1 MLHEPPHLWLSQD
14 AGMRT
19 VLIHGMVMSPSFWN
33 CFAPTIVRE
42 GRSVA
47 YPLPGHSPWRL
58 KGATLPLRT
67 PDIVDA
73 YARAIER
80 DFGGDPV
87 TLIGHSTGGLVSLL
101 LARHRPDLVS
111 NVILMGAFACGRFE
125 GQERMA
131 ARILRLP
138 LLGRILFIRFF
149 TRWISTRENFRWG
162 SLESVFD
169 QAVSWETEETISTME
184 EVRAS
189 LLSSHPDEIAAFVSW
204 MSATSVMAELAHIE
218 VPVLNIIGARDRIVP
233 PTHQLHLSGGL
244 RRVQT
249 VILPQ
254 VGHLPMAE
262 AREHV
267 DRLIANFLMFG
278 PLTSRKR
285 MGGDGARED
294 LAEKLVQSATQLGNK
309 TSRSAFL

>member
-1 MLHEPPHLWLSQD
+1 MLHDPPHLWLSQD

-42 GRSVA
+42 GRAVA

-58 KGATLPLRT
+58 EGAALPLQT
-67 PDIVDA
+67 NDIVDA
-73 YARAIER
+73 YARSIER

-87 TLIGHSTGGLVSLL
+87 TLIGHSTGGFVSLL

-111 NVILMGAFACGRFE
+111 NLILMGAFACGRFE
-125 GQERMA
+125 GQERIA

-138 LLGRILFIRFF
+138 LLGRALFIRFF

-169 QAVSWETEETISTME
+169 QAVSWETEETIATME
-184 EVRAS
+184 QVRAS

-267 DRLIANFLMFG
+267 DRLIAQFLMFG
-278 PLTSRKR
+278 PLTSRKIFP
-285 MGGDGARED
+285 ATSIQED
-294 LAEKLVQSATQLGNK
+294 LTQKLAHGANQLGNK
-309 TSRSAFL
+309 TAPPAFS